1 MKKIIYL
8 LSLAALLWSCNN
20 KPALDENDNVLCT
33 CPPLTI
39 WLTPFDDFSDAET
52 QLVQKDLLVYFKS
65 TQNLNE
71 AIEIAQRRKLT
82 PDLMNDTKTRYR
94 ADKIVKYLQK
104 DADEHN
110 IYIGLT
116 HKDISLPYKQH
127 ADWGVQGLS
136 LIPGDACV
144 VSTFRVKNRKQ
155 LWKTVLHE
163 YIHTRYDYSHCPNDD
178 PKCIMEDANGK
189 PNFTN
194 KWDLCEYCKSQT
206 LAKDKA
212 TL

>member
-1 MKKIIYL
+1 MKKMILFMNLAFL
-8 LSLAALLWSCNN
+8 LCSCHS
-20 KPALDENDNVLCT
+20 KPAPDEIGNFHCT

-52 QLVQKDLLVYFKS
+52 RQVQKDLQTYFKN
-65 TQNLNE
+65 TQNLKE
-71 AIEIAQRRKLT
+71 VIEIEQRRKLV
-82 PDLMNDTKTRYR
+82 PDLMNDARTRYR
-94 ADKIVKYLQK
+94 ADKIVNYLQK
-104 DADEHN
+104 DANEHN

-163 YIHTRYDYSHCPNDD
+163 YIHTRYDYSHCPKRD

-189 PNFTN
+189 PDFAN
-194 KWDLCEYCKSQT
+194 KWDLCAYCKSQT